1 MACWSR
7 GDRPVARGCIVDGA
21 LGKPETDDTAIIPI
35 SRHSLHG
42 ELTERL
48 RDMIIEGQ
56 LLPGTRINEGPL
68 GKALG
73 VSRTPMREAIK
84 FVASEGLIEL
94 VPGRGAVIKTLTQRD
109 VREMLEVLCGLET
122 LAARIGCRVATAGQ
136 IAAIAALHKQMM
148 QCYQR
153 RDRLEYHKL
162 NQAIHTGIVQL
173 ADNNFLAMQHAAI
186 QARLKR
192 IRFLGNAAPAK
203 WDATVAEHE
212 IMIAALLARDA
223 DALSAVLTEH
233 LVRTWDR
240 VQDSL

>member
-1 MACWSR
+1 
-7 GDRPVARGCIVDGA
+7 VDGA
-21 LGKPETDDTAIIPI
+21 LAKPETEDTHIVPI

-84 FVASEGLIEL
+84 FIASEGLIDL

-122 LAARIGCRVATAGQ
+122 LAARIGCRVATPGQ
-136 IAAIAALHKQMM
+136 IAAIEALHRQMM
-148 QCYQR
+148 VCYDR
-153 RDRLEYHKL
+153 RDRLEYYKL

-173 ADNNFLAMQHAAI
+173 ADNKFLATSHAAI

-192 IRFLGNAAPAK
+192 IRFLGNAAPEK
-203 WDATVAEHE
+203 WDGAVAEHQV
-212 IMIAALLARDA
+212 MIAALLARDA
-223 DALSAVLTEH
+223 DRLSAVLTEH
-233 LVRTWDR
+233 LLRTWDR

>member
-1 MACWSR
+1 
-7 GDRPVARGCIVDGA
+7 VARGCKLDGS
-21 LGKPETDDTAIIPI
+21 LIKPLAEDAQIIPI

-48 RDMIIEGQ
+48 RDMIIEGR

-68 GKALG
+68 SKALG

-84 FVASEGLIEL
+84 FIASEGLIEL
-94 VPGRGAVIKTLTQRD
+94 IPGRGAVIKALTQRD

-122 LAARIGCRVATAGQ
+122 LAARIGCRVATPAQ
-136 IAAIAALHKQMM
+136 IATIHTLHQQMM
-148 QCYQR
+148 QCYEG
-153 RDRLEYHKL
+153 RDRLEYYKL
-162 NQAIHTGIVQL
+162 NQAIHTGIAQL
-173 ADNNFLAMQHAAI
+173 ADNTFLATQHAAI

-203 WDATVAEHE
+203 WDAAVAEHE
-212 IMIAALLARDA
+212 IMITALLARDA
-223 DALSAVLTEH
+223 DALSAILTEH
-233 LVRTWDR
+233 LLRTWDR